1 MTSTTLWTGL
11 RTALRRSRRVLLALG
26 GALALTLGL
35 LVGAV
40 GPAHAAGTLPCDIY
54 GDSGTP
60 CVGAFSTVRA
70 LYSSYDGNL
79 YQVVRKRDNATLDVG
94 VLAAGGYA
102 DASAQNAFCTG
113 AVCVITKIY
122 DQSPRHND
130 LTVAGAGTAGAA
142 NVGALA
148 NTLHVTVNGHAVY
161 GVYVMP
167 GIGYRHAVG
176 AGVATNG
183 QAEGMY
189 MVTSG
194 THTIAKCCFDFGNV
208 EAAENDTGAGHMD
221 ALNISSIT
229 ACDPCHGSGPW
240 VQADLENGIFQ
251 ADTNAHSVNGGNPSA
266 FVTALL
272 KNDGRT
278 SFALKGGNSQSGG
291 LSTWWNGALPSGY
304 APMKQEGSI
313 VMGTGGDNSNRAGG
327 SFFEGAIT
335 SGYPSDAADD
345 SVQANIV
352 SAGYAGD
359 TAGVAPSTIS
369 APGGTCVDVTGDDIS
384 GDSGAVQLW
393 SCQSG
398 AADQHWTHES
408 DGSLRT
414 LGRCMDIAGNST
426 AQNAQV
432 ELWDC
437 NGVGGQ
443 KWVQRADGTL
453 FNPQSGRCLD
463 ATNGAT
469 ADGTRLQ
476 IHDCNG
482 TAAQVFTVNGGG
494 MVAGPAAKCL
504 DIAADDTGGNGAA
517 AQLWDCQ
524 SYAKDQHWVHTSSNR
539 LTTLGR
545 CLDIAGNS
553 TAQNALV
560 QLWDCN
566 TAGGQVWVQQ
576 SDGSLLNPQSGRCLD
591 ATDGATANGTRLQIH
606 DCNGTA
612 AQKFAL
618 S

>member
-1 MTSTTLWTGL
+1 MTGSPP
-11 RTALRRSRRVLLALG
+11 RAALRALLRRWRRTLLGLG

-35 LVGAV
+35 LAGA
-40 GPAHAAGTLPCDIY
+40 GGTAHAAGTLPCDIY
-54 GDSGTP
+54 GGSGTP

-79 YQVVRKRDNATLDVG
+79 YRVVRVRDGATLDVG
-94 VLAAGGYA
+94 VLSPGGYA
-102 DASAQNAFCTG
+102 AASAQNAFCTG
-113 AVCVITKIY
+113 AVCVITTIY
-122 DQSPRHND
+122 DQSPQHND
-130 LTVAGAGTAGAA
+130 LTIAGAGTAGAA
-142 NVGALA
+142 DVGAMA
-148 NTLHVTVNGHAVY
+148 NVLHVTVAGHAVY
-161 GVYVMP
+161 GVYVPP
-167 GIGYRHAVG
+167 GVGYRHARA

-183 QAEGMY
+183 QPEGMY
-189 MVTSG
+189 MVASG
-194 THTIAKCCFDFGNV
+194 THTIRDCCFDFGNV

-221 ALNISSIT
+221 ALNISPIT
-229 ACDPCHGSGPW
+229 ACNPCHGTGPW

-251 ADTNAHSVNGGNPSA
+251 ADTNAHSVNGGNSSA

-272 KNDGRT
+272 KNNGQT
-278 SFALKGGNSQSGG
+278 AFALKGGDARSGG
-291 LSTWWNGALPSGY
+291 LATWWNGALPPGY
-304 APMKQEGSI
+304 APMRQEGSI
-313 VMGTGGDNSNRAGG
+313 VMGTGGDNSNRSGG

-345 SVQANIV
+345 SVQADIV

-359 TAGVAPSTIS
+359 TAAVAPATIS
-369 APGGTCVDVTGDDIS
+369 APGGSCVDVTGDDVS
-384 GDSGAVQLW
+384 GDRAAVQLW
-393 SCQSG
+393 GCQSY
-398 AADQHWTHES
+398 AADQHWLHEA
-408 DGSLRT
+408 DGSLST
-414 LGRCMDIAGNST
+414 LGRCLDIDGNGT
-426 AQNAQV
+426 ANNTQV

-443 KWVQRADGTL
+443 KWVQRSDGSL
-453 FNPQSGRCLD
+453 LNPQSGRCLD
-463 ATNGAT
+463 ATDGAT

-482 TAAQVFTVNGGG
+482 TAAQKFAVNGGG

-504 DIAADDTGGNGAA
+504 DISADDVGGNGAA

-524 SYAKDQHWVHTSSNR
+524 SYALDQHWVHTSTNR

-560 QLWDCN
+560 QLWDCGS
-566 TAGGQVWVQQ
+566 AGGQVWVQQ

-612 AQKFAL
+612 AQEFAL